1 MRVLITRAENGY
13 VLKIDAGMGSP
24 EVHVFEGED
33 VESTLKLLQHLSSEL
48 CPGSRYDARRIYVVD
63 MPGDKY
69 EGELTDDQK
78 ATADWMSGYAK
89 QG

>member
-1 MRVLITRAENGY
+1 MRMLITRAENGY
-13 VLKIDAGMGSP
+13 VLKVDDGIAQ
-24 EVHVFEGED
+24 VHVFEGED

-48 CPGSRYDARRIYVVD
+48 CPGSRYDANRIYVVGL
-63 MPGDKY
+63 PGDKY